1 VAHAHRQLARRS
13 LIAVPLDPLQ
23 DLIVRTA
30 SALSEAHTIALAG
43 GGAMIAHGFVDRATQ
58 DVDLF
63 TEIDDVEARHVCAAL
78 RAALRDRGLDSRDAD
93 RSPADHRFIAVDP
106 ADGSECIV
114 EVFADGGRLRPRVML
129 DVGPVLHPDDL
140 AADKMLAL
148 WGRARPRDF
157 YDVHALMRPYTREG
171 LLRLAA
177 AKDAGFTT
185 ATFLD
190 ALNAIKRLTD
200 ADWAEDGIEPDS
212 VPQLRSLFAEWY
224 ADLTS
229 DE

>member
-1 VAHAHRQLARRS
+1 
-13 LIAVPLDPLQ
+13 VPLDPLQ

-30 SALSEAHTIALAG
+30 STLPEAHTIALAG

-63 TEIDDVEARHVCAAL
+63 TEIDDTEARHVCAAL

-93 RSPADHRFIAVDP
+93 RPPADHRFIAVDP
-106 ADGSECIV
+106 VDGSECIV
-114 EVFADGGRLRPRVML
+114 EVFADGGRLQPRVML

-140 AADKMLAL
+140 AADKVLAL

-157 YDVHALMRPYTREG
+157 YDVHSLMRHYTREG

-177 AKDAGFTT
+177 SKDIGFSTE
-185 ATFLD
+185 TFLD
-190 ALNAIKRLTD
+190 ALSAIKRLTD
-200 ADWAEDGIEPDS
+200 ADWAEDGIDADS
-212 VPQLRSLFAEWY
+212 VPHLKIFFAEWR
-224 ADLTS
+224 AGLAS
-229 DE
+229 NE

>member
-1 VAHAHRQLARRS
+1 
-13 LIAVPLDPLQ
+13 
-23 DLIVRTA
+23 
-30 SALSEAHTIALAG
+30 
-43 GGAMIAHGFVDRATQ
+43 
-58 DVDLF
+58 
-63 TEIDDVEARHVCAAL
+63 
-78 RAALRDRGLDSRDAD
+78 
-93 RSPADHRFIAVDP
+93 
-106 ADGSECIV
+106 
-114 EVFADGGRLRPRVML
+114 
-129 DVGPVLHPDDL
+129 
-140 AADKMLAL
+140 MLAL
-148 WGRARPRDF
+148 WGRARPRDL

-200 ADWAEDGIEPDS
+200 ADWAEDGIESDS
-212 VPQLRSLFAEWY
+212 VPQLRSIFAEWY